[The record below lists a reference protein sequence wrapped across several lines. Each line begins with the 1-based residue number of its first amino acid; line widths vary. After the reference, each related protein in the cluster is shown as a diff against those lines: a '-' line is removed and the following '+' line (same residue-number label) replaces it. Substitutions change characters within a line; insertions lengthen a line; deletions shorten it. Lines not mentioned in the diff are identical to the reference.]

1 MIESDPER
9 LAAAAQVAAAMEAHA
24 LPDARFDR
32 DFSWFIPGFADAAIA
47 AQRLVGLDIYR
58 AAATLFVTPDNG
70 LAPLR
75 AAAIR
80 DRKTL
85 VLPTYG
91 LRRGFVLI
99 DGSAIDPALA
109 TYASWLDGLELF
121 GRPISLEALASN
133 IRFDLVVTA
142 AAAISTAGQRFGMGS
157 AYLDLEYPILSRLGC
172 TTVATTIAA
181 IAHDAQIWPAKLPDR
196 ATDICADVIVTP
208 TALHRCEFRERST
221 AICWDLIDPKLADET
236 YFAAMGDLSG

>member
-1 MIESDPER
+1 MIEPDPER
-9 LAAAAQVAAAMEAHA
+9 RAAAAQVAAAMEAHA
-24 LPDARFDR
+24 QPDARFDR

-47 AQRLVGLDIYR
+47 AERVVELASYR
-58 AAATLFVTPDNG
+58 AARTLFVTPDNG

-91 LRRGFVLI
+91 LRRGFVRI
-99 DGSAIDPALA
+99 DGAAIDPALA
-109 TYASWLDGLELF
+109 TYASWLDGLEQF
-121 GRPISLEALASN
+121 GRPVSLEALASE
-133 IRFDLVVTA
+133 IRIDLVVTA

-157 AYLDLEYPILSRLGC
+157 SYLDLEYPILSRLGC
-172 TTVATTIAA
+172 TSDATPIVA
-181 IAHDAQIWPAKLPDR
+181 IAHDAQVWPATLRER

-208 TALHRCEFRERST
+208 TAIHPCPSRQRPT
-221 AICWDLIDPKLADET
+221 AIRWELVDPNVADEP
-236 YFAAMGDLSG
+236 YFAALRDL

>member
-9 LAAAAQVAAAMEAHA
+9 LAAAAHVAAAMAPHA

-32 DFSWFIPGFADAAIA
+32 DFRWFIPGFADAAIA
-47 AQRLVGLDIYR
+47 AQRLVGLDIYQT
-58 AAATLFVTPDNG
+58 AATLFVTPDNC

-85 VLPTYG
+85 VLPNYG

-121 GRPISLEALASN
+121 GRPISLEALASD
-133 IRFDLVVTA
+133 IRIDLVVTA

-172 TTVATTIAA
+172 TTDATPIVA
-181 IAHDAQIWPAKLPDR
+181 IAHDAQVWPATLQER
-196 ATDICADVIVTP
+196 STDICADIIVTP
-208 TALHRCEFRERST
+208 TTTRACPSHERST
-221 AICWDLIDPKLADET
+221 AVHWDLVDVELASEA
-236 YFAAMGDLSG
+236 YFAAMHDLFG